1 MILKNVADVIQN
13 YMGLRDNQ
21 IWLRNEKYIVPNDVD
36 FYITIGFLTDKV
48 RGTKLE
54 NFVSNQITT
63 IETTVPFYVKANPVG
78 GYYASASFLDSDFNN
93 VIIEA
98 VEIGPAGNFNVDI
111 TDPWASVSAFIGYW
125 NGANPTKL
133 IRLVSDF
140 DLPILPQAL
149 TLTGGV
155 EPVWGSITT
164 SDTTVMAPVV
174 TEFYNETV
182 ITNKYA
188 ILTIDFYGKTFDV
201 FDRKDEI
208 IQAFNSSYSLEAQ
221 AKNLFYVAKHPLNM
235 INVSVKEGSAI
246 LYRYK
251 VDVAVMYATYKSK
264 QLTNNT
270 FDFYDSFTKEVIH
283 G

>member
-1 MILKNVADVIQN
+1 MILKDVADVIQN
-13 YMGLRDNQ
+13 YMGLQDKQ
-21 IWLRNEKYIVPNDVD
+21 IWLKNEKYIVPNDIN
-36 FYITIGFLTDKV
+36 FYISIGFLTDKV

-54 NFVSNQITT
+54 NFVSNEITT
-63 IETTVPFYVKANPVG
+63 VETTVPFYVKANPVG
-78 GYYASASFLDSDFNN
+78 GYYASASFLDSDFNT
-93 VIIEA
+93 VIIESQ
-98 VEIGPAGNFNVDI
+98 VIGEAGNFNVSI

-125 NGANPTKL
+125 NSNHPDNL

-140 DLPILPQAL
+140 DLPILPQEL

-155 EPVWGSITT
+155 EPVWGSITV

-174 TEFYNETV
+174 REFYNETV

-221 AKNLFYVAKHPLNM
+221 AKKCFYIAKHPLNM
-235 INVSVKEGSAI
+235 INISAKEGSAI

-251 VDVAVMYATYKSK
+251 VDVAVMYATYRSK

-270 FDFYDSFTKEVIH
+270 FDYYDTFTKEVIH